1 MVPAVPVARLEQQV
15 RPEQQVQ
22 LELVLEQLAQQVQPE
37 QQAQQVLELEQPELL
52 EQLVLELVLVVPV
65 VPVGRPV
72 QLELEPV
79 SGLD

>member
-1 MVPAVPVARLEQQV
+1 VARLEQQV

-22 LELVLEQLAQQVQPE
+22 LELVLEQLAQQVRP
-37 QQAQQVLELEQPELL
+37 AQQVRLELEQPELL
-52 EQLVLELVLVVPV
+52 EQLVLGLVLVVQV

-79 SGLD
+79 SELD

>member
-22 LELVLEQLAQQVQPE
+22 LELELEQLEQQVRPEQQVQ
-37 QQAQQVLELEQPELL
+37 LELEQPELL
-52 EQLVLELVLVVPV
+52 GQLVLGLVLVVLV